1 MLRFLG
7 KRKYISELN
16 QTDKSWKICTKW
28 RWLSLENCM
37 TNNVMYIF
45 EVMTLNILEWKN
57 VEEGAWRVDENEV
70 ILTEALFSLVSEY
83 FIFNQG
89 KRKMC

>member
-70 ILTEALFSLVSEY
+70 ILTEALFSLASEY